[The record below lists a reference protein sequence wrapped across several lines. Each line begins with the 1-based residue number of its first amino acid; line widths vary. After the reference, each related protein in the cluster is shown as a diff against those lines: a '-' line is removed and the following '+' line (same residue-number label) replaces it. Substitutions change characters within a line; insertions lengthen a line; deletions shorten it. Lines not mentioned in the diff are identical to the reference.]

1 MAEAQRHKLYAYVD
15 ESGQETRGRIF
26 LVAVVVTGETRDA
39 LRNKL
44 KAIEQGSGKQA
55 KKWTKA
61 RLAER
66 TAYMQAIIQSS
77 EFVGRISYARYQDT
91 RSYVDLM
98 ILATAQAL
106 HAQGV
111 ARLSATIIVDGL
123 ARPERPRFAAG
134 VRKLGIAVRK
144 VRGARDE
151 SDELIRLADAVA
163 GFVRDSLEG
172 SSVMQALFDQARR
185 RGVIREV

>member
-1 MAEAQRHKLYAYVD
+1 MAEEQKHKLYAYVD
-15 ESGQETRGRIF
+15 ESGQETRGSVF
-26 LVAVVVTGETRDA
+26 LVSVVVTGETRDD

-44 KAIEQGSGKQA
+44 KSIERVSGKQA

-66 TAYMQAIIQSS
+66 AAYMQAMIQSND
-77 EFVGRISYARYQDT
+77 FIGHIYYARYQDT
-91 RSYVDLM
+91 RAYVDLM
-98 ILATAQAL
+98 ILSTAKAL
-106 HAQGV
+106 HAEGSP
-111 ARLSATIIVDGL
+111 RPNATIIVDGL
-123 ARPERPRFAAG
+123 ERSERPRFAAG

-163 GFVRDSLEG
+163 GFVCDSLEG
-172 SSVMQALFDQARR
+172 SSVMQPLFDQALR
-185 RGVIREV
+185 RGVIKEI